1 MSWWTCAL
9 PRWTTGWTARSDST
23 GCVSDGWAACS
34 NRRAAGRRTHRAPAC
49 GPCWCYSEVASTQG
63 MIRVKSQWHQV
74 CSNYSIITNHHKYIC
89 NSATRSFTIW
99 VQQQGDTRST
109 VRLKGLG
116 KAKCLKKM
124 AQKRVVLS
132 LTILL
137 HRGNSNVT
145 DITFQRFLETL
156 GAHFIYLQVLN
167 LKSFTAIT
175 KQSSWIVHPMRLR
188 SIFWIS
194 YEISYIMTAVTD
206 ITFFGSHILHT
217 NTFVEKSVSLWISQR
232 HFHYWCN
239 DKIMYLCFLG
249 TFCENCWACTV

>member
-1 MSWWTCAL
+1 MEDISRCN
-9 PRWTTGWTARSDST
+9 RSNVTSLNVK
-23 GCVSDGWAACS
+23 CVNQS
-34 NRRAAGRRTHRAPAC
+34 
-49 GPCWCYSEVASTQG
+49 YSLCQTMDYLIDHVTP
-63 MIRVKSQWHQV
+63 M
-74 CSNYSIITNHHKYIC
+74 
-89 NSATRSFTIW
+89 
-99 VQQQGDTRST
+99 
-109 VRLKGLG
+109 
-116 KAKCLKKM
+116 
-124 AQKRVVLS
+124 
-132 LTILL
+132 
-137 HRGNSNVT
+137 GNSNVT

-239 DKIMYLCFLG
+239 DKIMYLGNSVRSETNGPKFQNHPIS
-249 TFCENCWACTV
+249 T

>member
-1 MSWWTCAL
+1 MCFIHHYSCWKRRSVECLSKWPVITSAL
-9 PRWTTGWTARSDST
+9 YVVVRSLDQ
-23 GCVSDGWAACS
+23 ACYI
-34 NRRAAGRRTHRAPAC
+34 G
-49 GPCWCYSEVASTQG
+49 
-63 MIRVKSQWHQV
+63 VKTW
-74 CSNYSIITNHHKYIC
+74 
-89 NSATRSFTIW
+89 
-99 VQQQGDTRST
+99 
-109 VRLKGLG
+109 L
-116 KAKCLKKM
+116 
-124 AQKRVVLS
+124 
-132 LTILL
+132 
-137 HRGNSNVT
+137 GNSNVT